1 MRRSLVIT
9 AILLVLAFVLI
20 GGPSMVLSLS
30 TGQITSEDTTKKKM
44 VDPDAAPD
52 VVSFEDSESGFW
64 RYLSPR
70 QGFQKRSPINVIV
83 RGDVD
88 DVERT
93 LTEAGDSD
101 WSEVNESEEVALPDT
116 YALFGGGNAT
126 ENETAAGNETV
137 SNESPSNAT
146 NESPSNATNESPSN
160 ATNESP
166 SNATNESLTNVTD
179 DEGASDRP
187 RGPIPDL
194 DWGEAD
200 GGVRYAYLDPG
211 PNERGYWTT
220 ETLQLEDG
228 DYYGQRYHIRLYESP
243 NEDDDWVA
251 MQTHTEHFDWFT
263 LRHRVDGA
271 KAAQKKV
278 ESEFMSH
285 PRVDPQDDVSRIY
298 LANGGPSDTDGWA
311 TLVEFTGLFVIPTLV
326 GVRARGHGLDTV
338 SGTGRSTERISQRT
352 STAVDDHLTDVDR
365 RRIAAAY
372 GRFETGHLLLL
383 VTVLAL
389 YLGVRMSGIF
399 LEHRAEFLTP
409 HQIAALLY
417 PIIGVG
423 IPVATYLIARG
434 LTRRLDAAV
443 VAAGSLAVAVWLD
456 YGLLG
461 VDSLPI
467 DVVVQ
472 RMLVVVAL
480 GLIAGGAAKRAARN
494 SKFNDMLLVGTAM
507 WVLVLVGTLF
517 GYL

>member
-1 MRRSLVIT
+1 MRRSFVI
-9 AILLVLAFVLI
+9 AAVLLVLAFVLV

-30 TGQITSEDTTKKKM
+30 TGQIASEDATRTKT
-44 VDPDAAPD
+44 VDPNAAPD
-52 VVSFEDSESGFW
+52 VVTFEDSESGFW

-88 DVERT
+88 DVERV
-93 LTEAGDSD
+93 LTEAGDGD

-126 ENETAAGNETV
+126 ENETAAANETLPNA
-137 SNESPSNAT
+137 SESNAT
-146 NESPSNATNESPSN
+146 D
-160 ATNESP
+160 
-166 SNATNESLTNVTD
+166 ESLANTTD
-179 DEGASDRP
+179 DETASDQSQGRV
-187 RGPIPDL
+187 PDL

-200 GGVRYAYLDPG
+200 GGIRYAYLDPG

-285 PRVDPQDDVSRIY
+285 PRVDTQDDVSRLY
-298 LANGGPSDTDGWA
+298 LANGGPSDTDGWVS
-311 TLVEFTGLFVIPTLV
+311 LVELAGLFVVPTLI
-326 GVRARGHGLDTV
+326 GVRVRGRGLDTDTD
-338 SGTGRSTERISQRT
+338 SGTSQSTERVSQRT
-352 STAVDDHLTDVDR
+352 PAAIDDHLTDVDR
-365 RRIAAAY
+365 RRIAAAAA
-372 GRFETGHLLLL
+372 RLETGHLLLV
-383 VTVLAL
+383 VTILGL
-389 YLGVRMSGIF
+389 YLGVRTSGIF

-423 IPVATYLIARG
+423 IPAATYLIARG

-443 VAAGSLAVAVWLD
+443 VAAGSLAVAIWLD

-461 VDSLPI
+461 VDTLPI

-480 GLIAGGAAKRAARN
+480 GLIAGGAAKRAARD
-494 SKFNDMLLVGTAM
+494 SKFNDMLLAGTAM
-507 WVLVLVGTLF
+507 WVLVLIGTLF